1 MAHASPSAQ
10 HRGAQLAQLV
20 YSSLVAS
27 ARAQTVPTVPT
38 VAQLEEFLAY
48 GTTPD
53 AAVTRAAEHAR
64 LEMARGMTLG
74 RALERAR
81 ARTLWQR
88 GERTCAWCDQPIPT
102 LAAGEELGLALVHHS
117 CAVEFGEWANET
129 EEDRMEREHGPRA
142 RQALADV
149 LAGVPMPDNGEDF

>member
-38 VAQLEEFLAY
+38 VAQLEQFLAPH
-48 GTTPD
+48 TTPD

-64 LEMARGMTLG
+64 LEMAHGMTLG

-81 ARTLWQR
+81 ARALWGR
-88 GERTCAWCDQPIPT
+88 GERMCAWCDNPIRS
-102 LAAGEELGLALVHHS
+102 LADAEELGLSLVHHS
-117 CAVEFGEWANET
+117 CGVDFGEWANED
-129 EEDRMEREHGPRA
+129 EEARLEREHGPRA

-149 LAGVPMPDNGEDF
+149 LAGVPMPDDGADF